1 VSGYASI
8 KLSPTF
14 WAFGREI
21 EAQMPSLLLKF
32 TRRTAVE
39 FCTSARRTQSI
50 YVKAVI
56 EVTKNSK
63 MNQAQTTAIPKLYI
77 GIDIHKKQW
86 SIHLRTDICNHRG
99 FSTPPDLEKLFQYVQ
114 LHFTDH
120 EGAVAF
126 EIGCCDFGRHVIS

>member
-1 VSGYASI
+1 MPIVSGYASI

-86 SIHLRTDICNHRG
+86 SIHLRTTFVITVVFRRHRIRRNFFSMCN
-99 FSTPPDLEKLFQYVQ
+99 
-114 LHFTDH
+114 FTLRIMK
-120 EGAVAF
+120 EL
-126 EIGCCDFGRHVIS
+126 